1 MEGEVYVN
9 AIAGEKPVDVNGK
22 PFNRTLLV
30 VTMIIGAFVAVLNQT
45 LLATA
50 LPMIMKDMDITAAT
64 GQWLTTAFL
73 LTNGIMIPVT
83 ALLIEKISSK
93 VLFIT
98 AMIVFATGTLIAALA
113 GSFPMLLVGRI
124 VQAAGAGI
132 MMPLLQTI
140 FLLIF
145 PRDKRGAA
153 MGIMGLVMAFAPA
166 IGPTLSGW
174 IVDSFDWRVL
184 FWILLPIAVIDIIL
198 SFFGMKKVVKLTD
211 IKIDFFSIVLSSIG
225 FGSLLYGFSA
235 AGNDGWGDPI
245 VVTTLIIGAVVTVL
259 FIWRQLKIDNPILE
273 FRVFKYPM
281 FSLSVIIGSI
291 VTMAMIGVSIVLPLY
306 IQNIRGESALQS
318 GLLLLP
324 GALLMGVMSP
334 ITGIIFDRIGAR
346 WLTIIGLTILTG
358 GTIPFMFLTADT
370 PFWLLMI
377 FYAIRFLG
385 ISMAMMPVGTAGMNA
400 LPNHLINHGSAVNN
414 TIRQIAGSIGT
425 ALMITVLTNVTK
437 NNMPSKA
444 LMATDPQGFAQ
455 KATDASLN
463 GMTAAF
469 VVSVV
474 FAALGMLLSFLIRDK
489 PQTPVVQKF
498 EKE

>member
-1 MEGEVYVN
+1 MN
-9 AIAGEKPVDVNGK
+9 AISEGNPVDANGK

-30 VTMIIGAFVAVLNQT
+30 VTMVIGAFVAVLNQT

-50 LPMIMKDMDITAAT
+50 LPMIMDDLKITAAT

-83 ALLIEKISSK
+83 ALLIEKINSK
-93 VLFIT
+93 ILFIT
-98 AMIVFATGTLIAALA
+98 AMVVFATGTLIAALA
-113 GSFPMLLVGRI
+113 GSFSVLLIGRI

-184 FWILLPIAVIDIIL
+184 FWVLIPIAIVDILL
-198 SFFGMKKVVKLTD
+198 SFFGMKKVVTLTD

-245 VVTTLIIGAVVTVL
+245 VVATLIVGVIVIAL

-281 FSLSVIIGSI
+281 FSLSVIISSI
-291 VTMAMIGVSIVLPLY
+291 VTMAMIGTSIVLPLY
-306 IQNIRGESALQS
+306 IQSIRGETALQS

-334 ITGIIFDRIGAR
+334 ITGVIFDKIGAR
-346 WLTIIGLTILTG
+346 WLTIIGLTILTA

-370 PFWLLMI
+370 PMWHVML

-385 ISMAMMPVGTAGMNA
+385 ISMAMMPVSTAGMNA

-437 NNMPSKA
+437 DHMPGKS
-444 LMATDPQGFAQ
+444 LLATNPQSYAQ
-455 KATDASLN
+455 HAADASLS

-469 VVSVV
+469 FVSAA
-474 FAALGMLLSFLIRDK
+474 FAALGWLLSFLVRDRK
-489 PQTPVVQKF
+489 PAAVVQKF
-498 EKE
+498 EAK